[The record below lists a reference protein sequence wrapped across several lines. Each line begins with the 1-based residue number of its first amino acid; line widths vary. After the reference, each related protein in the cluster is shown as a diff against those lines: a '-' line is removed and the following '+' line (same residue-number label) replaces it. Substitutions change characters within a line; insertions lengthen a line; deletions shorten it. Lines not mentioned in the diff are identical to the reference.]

1 MDFTDVTPS
10 EIVFKQ
16 QLSCTR
22 FSVIFLVVIRNTTC
36 VMKVHHGRGPK
47 QYYENPHRETNFHIL
62 RIDCIVLWNH
72 RETRS
77 AALPASS
84 QDVSK

>member
-36 VMKVHHGRGPK
+36 VMKVVRWWVGNVFDACAKLNSIMVVDQNNIMRTPIAK
-47 QYYENPHRETNFHIL
+47 QTSTFCEST
-62 RIDCIVLWNH
+62 
-72 RETRS
+72 
-77 AALPASS
+77 A
-84 QDVSK
+84 